1 MTDDFTR
8 LLKEGAEH
16 LLEPRRYDLLLPL
29 LPCLLVLVLSGCGH
43 PQEDT
48 AAPPRPVRSVTAPAP
63 AAPAALSLTGEVRAH
78 DETALS
84 FRLEGRVLTRRADIG
99 MDVHAGEVL
108 ATIDSQTVAN
118 QASSAQA
125 DLASARSAGQLAS
138 LNLKRMRALM
148 PSGAIARAQLDSA
161 ASDWQTAQ
169 SRIQSSEAALK
180 TAQEKLRWTS
190 LTAPEAGVI
199 TGVSVP
205 AGQVVNA
212 GQTVVT
218 LASGN
223 SLDVIVD
230 VSDPGRIP
238 RAPGALFRVALLTDP
253 AVSASGHLRDISPQA
268 DPQTRTWRVRI
279 SLDSPPAALTLGST
293 VTVMLPGTGSPV
305 IELPASSLTRQA
317 GRPAVFVI
325 DPVKNRL
332 HIRPVVITRFSAQ
345 SVFISAGVTAGERV
359 VIAGVSSL
367 RDGERVA
374 KDEEGQ
380 S

>member
-1 MTDDFTR
+1 MTDDFTS
-8 LLKEGAEH
+8 LLKQGAEH
-16 LLEPRRYDLLLPL
+16 LLEPRRFDILLPL
-29 LPCLLVLVLSGCGH
+29 LPCLLVLVLSGCGN
-43 PQEDT
+43 PQEEA
-48 AAPPRPVRSVTAPAP
+48 AAPPRPIRSVTAVAP
-63 AAPAALSLTGEVRAH
+63 AAPAARSLTGEVRAH

-99 MDVHAGEVL
+99 MDIHAGEVL
-108 ATIDSQTVAN
+108 ATLDSQTVAN

-125 DLASARSAGQLAS
+125 DLASARAAGQLAS

-161 ASDWQTAQ
+161 ASDWQAAQ

-180 TAQEKLRWTS
+180 TAQENLRWTS
-190 LTAPEAGVI
+190 LTAPQAGVI
-199 TGVSVP
+199 TGVSVS
-205 AGQVVNA
+205 AGQVVSA
-212 GQTVVT
+212 GQTVLT

-223 SLDVIVD
+223 SRDVIVD

-238 RAPGALFRVALLTDP
+238 RATGDLFRVSLLTDP
-253 AVSASGHLRDISPQA
+253 AVSAIGRLRDISPQA

-279 SLDSPPAALTLGST
+279 SLDNPPAALTLGST

-305 IELPASSLTRQA
+305 MELPASSLTRQA

-325 DPVKNRL
+325 DPVQNCL
-332 HIRPVVITRFSAQ
+332 HIRPVVIAGFSAK

-359 VIAGVSSL
+359 VIAGVRSL